1 MIDRFRAYLDKT
13 FNYLPYTV
21 EADDLREEMLSGLM
35 ERAQD
40 LKAEGLGEDEI
51 FSRCIESLGDYTE
64 AIKALKRKPLAVL
77 KDTKFHKA
85 MIATL
90 CFVLTSVV
98 IYLILGV
105 TMSLW
110 GKGAL
115 IIFPTMAVIIYFA
128 LMASLLIRNIKFHR
142 HFTSGVII
150 ASILVIFDT
159 ALFFI
164 LWECGVAPKYGW
176 LVFTYIPFLITISH
190 FIARGLLRKK
200 KLYFISYIPLI
211 FSIVTPVYLTS
222 SMLTGLWHPLWILFV
237 VAVLITLIGLLSILF
252 KKVEQKNRWR

>member
-1 MIDRFRAYLDKT
+1 MIDRFRTYLDKT
-13 FNYLPYTV
+13 FRYLPYTV

-35 ERAQD
+35 ERAED

-51 FSRCIESLGDYTE
+51 YTRCIESLGDYTE
-64 AIKALKRKPLAVL
+64 AIKALKRKPLAVF

-85 MIATL
+85 MLATL

-98 IYLILGV
+98 LYLVLGV

-115 IIFPTMAVIIYFA
+115 IIFPTMAVVIYFA
-128 LMASLLIRNIKFHR
+128 LMASLLFRNIKFHR

-150 ASILVIFDT
+150 SSIFVIFIT

-164 LWECGVAPKYGW
+164 LWECGVAPKYAW
-176 LVFTYIPFLITISH
+176 VVFTYIPLFIVIAH
-190 FIARGLLRKK
+190 FIARGYLRKK
-200 KLYFISYIPLI
+200 KMLFISYIPLI
-211 FSIVTPVYLTS
+211 FSLVTAVYLTA

-237 VAVLITLIGLLSILF
+237 VAILFTLIGGLSLLF
-252 KKVEQKNRWR
+252 KKVEEKNRWR